1 MLDSNTRNE
10 LIFNKKNMNDVLTNW
25 FNDLQQRDHYKSF
38 NGRLWRAE
46 LRRAKGPYGALTCE
60 GFHALSQ
67 RLSKVMALQPGDLLA
82 LAVFASVVVHARRA
96 NAQGS
101 FAAQLGSELKG
112 RPCLSRLRFERL
124 QQVRQPEEL
133 CGQLIKAVKLRADEG
148 VNVVSLADGVFLWV
162 REWLAREE
170 HRTAEVNPFRRNNV
184 RWASEYL
191 MASEK

>member
-1 MLDSNTRNE
+1 MLDSNTRKE
-10 LIFNKKNMNDVLTNW
+10 LVFTQKVAQDVLTNW
-25 FNDLQQRDHYKSF
+25 FYDLQQRDRDKSF

-46 LRRAKGPYGALTCE
+46 LRRVRGSYGALTCE
-60 GFHALSQ
+60 GFHVLNQ

-101 FAAQLGSELKG
+101 FAAQLGAELKG

-124 QQVRQPEEL
+124 QQVRSPEEL

-148 VNVVSLADGVFLWV
+148 VNIVSLADGIFLWV

-170 HRTAEVNPFRRNNV
+170 HCAAEVNPFRRNNV